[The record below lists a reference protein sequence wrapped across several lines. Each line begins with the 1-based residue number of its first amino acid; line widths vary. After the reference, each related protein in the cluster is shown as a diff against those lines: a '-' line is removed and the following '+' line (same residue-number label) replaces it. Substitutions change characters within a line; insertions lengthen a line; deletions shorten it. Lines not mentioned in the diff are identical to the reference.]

1 MELLACASVV
11 VSNQNLLLFLSLL
24 SSSLYQ
30 GWDKKNGLP
39 KSHSQTMVNSGRSRK
54 QLQKGVILKKW
65 NGDPLI
71 IAAKER
77 AAEIAKAKKDQ
88 DPTADVSM
96 SSEKQQAAND
106 AQDDETMSSK
116 SNLIIA
122 DVTISDN
129 ENKSGTASTDA
140 TIDSETMLGEKICD
154 DDDNSKVDDE
164 MSMDPNEIFGS
175 DV

>member
-1 MELLACASVV
+1 
-11 VSNQNLLLFLSLL
+11 
-24 SSSLYQ
+24 
-30 GWDKKNGLP
+30 
-39 KSHSQTMVNSGRSRK
+39 MVNSGRSRK

-88 DPTADVSM
+88 DTTADVSM

-116 SNLIIA
+116 SNLI
-122 DVTISDN
+122 
-129 ENKSGTASTDA
+129 GTQQLKLRA
-140 TIDSETMLGEKICD
+140 L
-154 DDDNSKVDDE
+154 
-164 MSMDPNEIFGS
+164 
-175 DV
+175 